1 MKYKLLYEGLRKR
14 KLRAG
19 ELIFSEGDPGDYA
32 YIIEEGAI
40 EIWTEIDGQRL
51 VLNVLSAGSMFGEL
65 ALVDG
70 HTRSASATAKGDVLL
85 TLMTQEQVNQRIQSA
100 DPILRMLLLVAIRYF
115 RSETEKLR
123 LHTGEQQRFYSDPSV
138 SPGAASPGSAFP
150 GRAWERGTT
159 QETQHARSTF
169 PGRAVGT
176 RGGTQS
182 ADLEG
187 RIEEAVEMIR
197 MESELRTA
205 IDEEQFILLYQP
217 VIHLE
222 TGQIVGFEALIRW
235 PSPTRG
241 LVRPDLFI
249 PLAESTSLIVPIGQW
264 VIAEGV
270 RALQEIESVTGEQ
283 MFVNLNI
290 ASRQIEDPDFFEF
303 LLEET
308 RQVQPS
314 QIKFEILERSLFD
327 SDAAIAWVR
336 RCRSLGFPLVLD
348 DFGTGYSSLQY
359 LNEYR
364 FDTIKIDKSFVWGLD
379 DKANSRS
386 ICQAIVD
393 LSHAL
398 GMTVVAEGVEKS
410 SHVNALREIG
420 CTFGQGYFFAKP
432 MPLENAIALLDN
444 PPFS

>member
-14 KLRAG
+14 KLQAG

-70 HTRSASATAKGDVLL
+70 RTRSASATAKGDVLL

-123 LHTGEQQRFYSDPSV
+123 HYTEEQITSYSDP
-138 SPGAASPGSAFP
+138 
-150 GRAWERGTT
+150 R
-159 QETQHARSTF
+159 
-169 PGRAVGT
+169 
-176 RGGTQS
+176 

-187 RIEEAVEMIR
+187 RISEAVEMIR

-205 IDEEQFILLYQP
+205 IDEEQFTLLYQP

-222 TGQIVGFEALIRW
+222 RGQIVGFEALIRW
-235 PSPTRG
+235 QSPTRG

-270 RALQEIESVTGEQ
+270 RALQEIESVTGKQ

-290 ASRQIEDPDFFEF
+290 ANRQIEDPDFFEF

-314 QIKFEILERSLFD
+314 QIKLEILERSLFD

-359 LNEYR
+359 LNKYR

-420 CTFGQGYFFAKP
+420 CSFGQGYFFAKP

-444 PPFS
+444 PPFSW

>member
-14 KLRAG
+14 KLQAG
-19 ELIFSEGDPGDYA
+19 EHIFSEGDPGDYA

-40 EIWTEIDGQRL
+40 EIWTVIDGKRL
-51 VLNVLSAGSMFGEL
+51 VLNVLEAGSMFGEL

-70 HTRSASATAKGDVLL
+70 RTRSASATAKSDGLL

-100 DPILRMLLLVAIRYF
+100 DPILRMLLLVVIRYF

-123 LHTGEQQRFYSDPSV
+123 HSGEQPQFYSDP
-138 SPGAASPGSAFP
+138 
-150 GRAWERGTT
+150 RT
-159 QETQHARSTF
+159 
-169 PGRAVGT
+169 
-176 RGGTQS
+176 
-182 ADLEG
+182 DLQG
-187 RIEEAVEMIR
+187 RIKEAVEMIR

-205 IDEEQFILLYQP
+205 IDEEQFILFYQP

-235 PSPTRG
+235 QNPTRG

-270 RALQEIESVTGEQ
+270 RALREMESVTGKQ
-283 MFVNLNI
+283 MFVSLNI

-308 RQVQPS
+308 SQVKPS
-314 QIKFEILERSLFD
+314 QIKLEILERSLFD

-364 FDTIKIDKSFVWGLD
+364 FDTLKIDKSFVWGLD

-393 LSHAL
+393 LSQAL
-398 GMTVVAEGVEKS
+398 GMTVVAEGIEKS
-410 SHVNALREIG
+410 SHVDALREIG

-432 MPLENAIALLDN
+432 MPLENAIALLEN
-444 PPFS
+444 PSF

>member
-14 KLRAG
+14 KLQAG

-40 EIWTEIDGQRL
+40 EIWTVIDGKRL

-70 HTRSASATAKGDVLL
+70 RTRSASATAKSDGLL

-100 DPILRMLLLVAIRYF
+100 DPILRMLLLVVIRYF
-115 RSETEKLR
+115 RSETQKLR
-123 LHTGEQQRFYSDPSV
+123 PRSGEQPQFYSDP
-138 SPGAASPGSAFP
+138 
-150 GRAWERGTT
+150 
-159 QETQHARSTF
+159 RS
-169 PGRAVGT
+169 
-176 RGGTQS
+176 
-182 ADLEG
+182 DLEG
-187 RIEEAVEMIR
+187 RIKEAVEMIR

-205 IDEEQFILLYQP
+205 IEEDQFMLFYQP

-222 TGQIVGFEALIRW
+222 TGQIAGFEALIRW
-235 PSPTRG
+235 QSPTRG

-270 RALQEIESVTGEQ
+270 RALREIESVSGKQ
-283 MFVNLNI
+283 MFVSLNI

-308 RQVQPS
+308 SQVQPA
-314 QIKFEILERSLFD
+314 QIKLEILERSLFD

-393 LSHAL
+393 LSQAL

-410 SHVNALREIG
+410 SHVDALREIG

-444 PPFS
+444 SPRG

>member
-1 MKYKLLYEGLRKR
+1 MKYKLLYEKLRKR
-14 KLRAG
+14 KLQAG

-70 HTRSASATAKGDVLL
+70 RTRSASATAKGDVLL

-123 LHTGEQQRFYSDPSV
+123 HYTEEQITSYSDP
-138 SPGAASPGSAFP
+138 
-150 GRAWERGTT
+150 R
-159 QETQHARSTF
+159 
-169 PGRAVGT
+169 
-176 RGGTQS
+176 

-187 RIEEAVEMIR
+187 RISEAVEMIR

-205 IDEEQFILLYQP
+205 IDEEQFTLLYQP

-222 TGQIVGFEALIRW
+222 RGQIVGFEALIRW
-235 PSPTRG
+235 QSPTRG

-270 RALQEIESVTGEQ
+270 RALQEIESVTGKQ

-290 ASRQIEDPDFFEF
+290 ANRQIEDPDFFEF

-314 QIKFEILERSLFD
+314 QIKLEILERSLFD

-359 LNEYR
+359 LNKYR
-364 FDTIKIDKSFVWGLD
+364 FDTIKIDKSFIWGLD

-410 SHVNALREIG
+410 SHVNVLREIG
-420 CTFGQGYFFAKP
+420 CSFGQGYFFAKP

-444 PPFS
+444 PPFSW

>member
-1 MKYKLLYEGLRKR
+1 MTP
-14 KLRAG
+14 
-19 ELIFSEGDPGDYA
+19 SSTPT
-32 YIIEEGAI
+32 EGAI

-51 VLNVLSAGSMFGEL
+51 VLNVLSARSMFGEL

-70 HTRSASATAKGDVLL
+70 RTRSASATAKGDVIL
-85 TLMTQEQVNQRIQSA
+85 TLITQEQVNQRIQSA

-123 LHTGEQQRFYSDPSV
+123 HYTEEQITSYSDP
-138 SPGAASPGSAFP
+138 
-150 GRAWERGTT
+150 R
-159 QETQHARSTF
+159 
-169 PGRAVGT
+169 
-176 RGGTQS
+176 

-187 RIEEAVEMIR
+187 RISEAVEMIR

-205 IDEEQFILLYQP
+205 IDEEQFTLLYQP

-222 TGQIVGFEALIRW
+222 RGQIVGFEALIRW
-235 PSPTRG
+235 QSPTRG

-270 RALQEIESVTGEQ
+270 RALQEIESVTGKQ

-290 ASRQIEDPDFFEF
+290 ANRQIEDPDFFEF
-303 LLEET
+303 LLEEI

-314 QIKFEILERSLFD
+314 QIKLEILERSLFD

-359 LNEYR
+359 LNKYR

-420 CTFGQGYFFAKP
+420 CSFGQATFLLNPCSWKMLAGAPAVFF
-432 MPLENAIALLDN
+432 
-444 PPFS
+444 S

>member
-14 KLRAG
+14 KLQAG

-40 EIWTEIDGQRL
+40 EIWTVIDGKRL

-70 HTRSASATAKGDVLL
+70 RTRSASATAKSDGLL

-100 DPILRMLLLVAIRYF
+100 DPILRMLLLVVIRYF

-123 LHTGEQQRFYSDPSV
+123 PSGEQPQY
-138 SPGAASPGSAFP
+138 
-150 GRAWERGTT
+150 
-159 QETQHARSTF
+159 TF
-169 PGRAVGT
+169 DT
-176 RGGTQS
+176 R

-187 RIEEAVEMIR
+187 RIKEAVEMIR

-205 IDEEQFILLYQP
+205 IEEDQFMLFYQP
-217 VIHLE
+217 VIHLD
-222 TGQIVGFEALIRW
+222 TGQIAGFEALIRW
-235 PSPTRG
+235 QSPTRG

-270 RALQEIESVTGEQ
+270 RALREIESVSGQQ
-283 MFVNLNI
+283 MFVSLNI
-290 ASRQIEDPDFFEF
+290 ASRQIEEPDFFEF

-314 QIKFEILERSLFD
+314 QIKLEILERSLFD

-393 LSHAL
+393 LSQAL

-410 SHVNALREIG
+410 SHVDALREIG

-432 MPLENAIALLDN
+432 MPLENIIALLDN

>member
-70 HTRSASATAKGDVLL
+70 CTRSASATAKGDVLL

-100 DPILRMLLLVAIRYF
+100 DPILRMLLLVAIGYF

-123 LHTGEQQRFYSDPSV
+123 PHTGEQQRFYSDPSV
-138 SPGAASPGSAFP
+138 SPGAASPGSAKS
-150 GRAWERGTT
+150 TT
-159 QETQHARSTF
+159 QETQHARSKF

-235 PSPTRG
+235 QSPTRG

-270 RALQEIESVTGEQ
+270 RALQEIESVTGKQ

-308 RQVQPS
+308 RQVQRS

-327 SDAAIAWVR
+327 NDAAIAWVR

-364 FDTIKIDKSFVWGLD
+364 FDTIKIDKSFVSGLD

-410 SHVNALREIG
+410 SHVNTLRAIC

>member
-14 KLRAG
+14 KLQAG
-19 ELIFSEGDPGDYA
+19 ELVFSEGDPGDYA

-70 HTRSASATAKGDVLL
+70 RTRSASATAKSDALL
-85 TLMTQEQVNQRIQSA
+85 TLMTQDQVNQRIQSA
-100 DPILRMLLLVAIRYF
+100 DPILRMLLLVVLRYF
-115 RSETEKLR
+115 RSETAKLR
-123 LHTGEQQRFYSDPSV
+123 SRPEDRITFYSDP
-138 SPGAASPGSAFP
+138 
-150 GRAWERGTT
+150 RAN
-159 QETQHARSTF
+159 
-169 PGRAVGT
+169 
-176 RGGTQS
+176 
-182 ADLEG
+182 LEG

-205 IDEEQFILLYQP
+205 IDEEQFTLFYQP

-222 TGQIVGFEALIRW
+222 TGDIVGFEALIRW
-235 PSPTRG
+235 QSPTRG

-270 RALQEIESVTGEQ
+270 RALQAISSKSGKQ
-283 MFVNLNI
+283 MFVSLNI
-290 ASRQIEDPDFFEF
+290 ASRQIEDPDFFDF

-308 RQVQPS
+308 RPVQPH
-314 QIKFEILERSLFD
+314 QIKLEILERSLFD

-364 FDTIKIDKSFVWGLD
+364 FDTLKIDKSFVWGLD

-393 LSHAL
+393 LSQAL
-398 GMTVVAEGVEKS
+398 GMTVIAEGVEKS
-410 SHVNALREIG
+410 SHVDALREIG

-432 MPLENAIALLDN
+432 MPLEHAIALLDN
-444 PPFS
+444 PPFSL